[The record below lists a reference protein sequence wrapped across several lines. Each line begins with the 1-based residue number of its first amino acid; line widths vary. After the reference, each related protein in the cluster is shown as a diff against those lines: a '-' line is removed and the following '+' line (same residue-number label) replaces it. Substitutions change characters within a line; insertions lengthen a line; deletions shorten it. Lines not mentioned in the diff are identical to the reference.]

1 MDIVRPVTA
10 INITEAVDNDE
21 DFSDSSR
28 LPQPGSR
35 PVTTAGGHSRPRTS
49 AGGLAPGPVRPGTSR
64 SRPMTSMISRP
75 GECRYL
81 IHEHD
86 PVMKI
91 AIKSPLHIIF
101 LLFVKKLL

>member
-1 MDIVRPVTA
+1 MDIIRPVTA
-10 INITEAVDNDE
+10 INITEAVDEDVNNNDD

-35 PVTTAGGHSRPRTS
+35 PMTTAGGRPRTS

-75 GECRYL
+75 GNCQYT
-81 IHEHD
+81 D
-86 PVMKI
+86 GQK
-91 AIKSPLHIIF
+91 
-101 LLFVKKLL
+101 

>member
-10 INITEAVDNDE
+10 INITEAVDEDVNNNDE

-81 IHEHD
+81 IHQHD
-86 PVMKI
+86 PDMKI
-91 AIKSPLHIIF
+91 AIKSPII
-101 LLFVKKLL
+101 